1 MSFDQLIS
9 SGLAASQADD
19 SEQAIRFFQQACI
32 AEQGVGLPQF
42 LLGAEY
48 AALGKVDY
56 AETAFAN
63 AVRLA
68 PDFPIARYQLGL
80 LQFSSGRAAVGLLT
94 WQPLLKLPESDPL
107 PHFVNGFS
115 ALAQDQFVEALAF
128 YEQGIQ
134 RNTSNPALSADIERV
149 MAGIRIAMAENDGE
163 AVAFSESAVNEED
176 AVDASIHVFLANYQQ
191 NGPKH

>member
-9 SGLAASQADD
+9 FGLAASQADN
-19 SEQAIRFFQQACI
+19 SEQAVRFFQQASA
-32 AEQGVGLPQF
+32 AEPDAGLPQF
-42 LLGAEY
+42 LLGSEY
-48 AALGKVDY
+48 AALGDEDQ
-56 AETAFAN
+56 AEVAFVN

-68 PDFPIARYQLGL
+68 PDFPLARYQLGL

-94 WQPLLKLPESDPL
+94 WQPLLELPEFDPL
-107 PHFVNGFS
+107 PHFVNGFG

-134 RNTSNPALSADIERV
+134 RNTSNPALSADIEKV
-149 MAGIRIAMAENDGE
+149 MAGIRIAMAQNDGE
-163 AVAFSESAVNEED
+163 PVAVSESAVGEDD

>member
-9 SGLAASQADD
+9 SGLAASRTDD
-19 SEQAIRFFQQACI
+19 SEQAIRFFQQASAAAPD
-32 AEQGVGLPQF
+32 AEMPQF

-48 AALGKVDY
+48 AASGDMDQ
-56 AETAFAN
+56 AEAAFAN

-68 PDFPIARYQLGL
+68 PNFPLARYQLGL

-94 WQPLLKLPESDPL
+94 WQPLLALPESDPL
-107 PHFVNGFS
+107 PHLVNGFG

-134 RNTSNPALSADIERV
+134 RNTSNPALTADIEKV
-149 MAGIRIAMAENDGE
+149 IAGIRLVMAQNDGE
-163 AVAFSESAVNEED
+163 TVAISEPVVGEKD
-176 AVDASIHVFLANYQQ
+176 AVDASIHVFLTNYQQ

>member
-9 SGLAASQADD
+9 SGLAASRTDD
-19 SEQAIRFFQQACI
+19 SEQAIRFFQQAGV
-32 AEQGVGLPQF
+32 AAPDVGLPQF

-48 AALGKVDY
+48 AALGDMDQ
-56 AETAFAN
+56 AEAAFAN

-68 PDFPIARYQLGL
+68 PDFPLARYQLGL

-94 WQPLLKLPESDPL
+94 WQPLLELPESDPL

-115 ALAQDQFVEALAF
+115 ALAQDQLAEALAF
-128 YEQGIQ
+128 CEQGLQ
-134 RNTSNPALSADIERV
+134 RNTSNPALSADIEKV
-149 MAGIRIAMAENDGE
+149 MAGIRVAMARNDGE
-163 AVAFSESAVNEED
+163 TVTGSEPEVGEED

>member
-19 SEQAIRFFQQACI
+19 SERAIRLFQQAS
-32 AEQGVGLPQF
+32 AVEPEVGLPQF

-48 AALGKVDY
+48 AALGDMDE
-56 AETAFAN
+56 AEAAFAN

-68 PDFPIARYQLGL
+68 PDFPMARYQLGL

-94 WQPLLKLPESDPL
+94 WQPLLELPESDPL
-107 PHFVNGFS
+107 PHFVNGFG
-115 ALAQDQFVEALAF
+115 ALARDQFVEALAF
-128 YEQGIQ
+128 YEQGLQ
-134 RNTSNPALSADIERV
+134 RNTSNPALSADIEKV
-149 MAGIRIAMAENDGE
+149 MAGIRVAMAQNDGE
-163 AVAFSESAVNEED
+163 SVGVSESAVGEKD